1 MIEADGANPKVA
13 GERSEQE
20 QVRRD
25 KLGSLRT
32 TGVDP
37 SFAHFR
43 PTATVRQLRT
53 EFAALEP
60 GAFTGHRV
68 GLAGRLVRNR
78 ITGKLIFG
86 SLRDWTGDIQ
96 VMLDERTAGAAA
108 LDRWK
113 RFVDLGDLI
122 GVTGEIVS
130 SKRGELSV
138 LVEAFEITAK
148 CLVPLPDKHKGLTDP
163 ESRVR
168 RRYVDLM
175 VNDES
180 RQMLV
185 RRSKLVRSVRESLWD
200 RGFVEVET
208 PMLQTVHGG
217 ANARPF
223 RTHINAY
230 DLPLYLRIAPELYLK
245 KLLVGGADRVFEVN
259 RNFRNEGAD
268 STHNPEFT
276 SLEMYEA
283 YGTYETMRELTREL
297 IINAAVAVHG
307 DSIVLRPG
315 TDDGLEPV
323 DISGD
328 WPVVDV
334 HEAVS
339 EAVGQPVDPGTD
351 AAELATLCRRHG
363 VEPRPAATAGAL
375 VLELYEHLVE
385 SRTTKPTFYRDFP
398 VDTSPLTRRKASD
411 PRLAER
417 WDLVAWGSEI
427 ATAYTELTDPL
438 DQRERLTQ
446 QARLAAAGDPE
457 AMQLDED
464 FLRSL
469 EYGMPPAGGQGM
481 GIDRL
486 LMLLTGRNIR
496 ETILFPLVKPDTG
509 RD

>member
-1 MIEADGANPKVA
+1 MSAIGATGPEEPDG
-13 GERSEQE
+13 RSEQE
-20 QVRRD
+20 LVRRE
-25 KLGSLRT
+25 KLRSLRQA
-32 TGVDP
+32 GDDP
-37 SFAHFR
+37 YFAHFE
-43 PTATVRQLRT
+43 PTTSVQELRG
-53 EFAALEP
+53 EFGELEP
-60 GAFTGHRV
+60 GIGTGRAV
-68 GLAGRLVRNR
+68 KLAGRLVRNR

-96 VMLDERTAGAAA
+96 IMLDQTTTGVDA
-108 LDRWK
+108 LERWK
-113 RFVDLGDLI
+113 RQVDLGDLI
-122 GVTGEIVS
+122 GITGEVIS

-138 LVEAFEITAK
+138 LAEEFEITSK

-168 RRYVDLM
+168 QRYVDLM
-175 VNDES
+175 VNDEA
-180 RQMLV
+180 REMLA
-185 RRSKLVRSVRESLWD
+185 RRSRLVRSVRETLWE

-208 PMLQTVHGG
+208 PMLQAVHGG

-245 KLLVGGADRVFEVN
+245 RLLVGGVDRVFEVN

-297 IINAAVAVHG
+297 IINAAIAVHG
-307 DSIVLRPG
+307 RPIVLRPG
-315 TDDGLEPV
+315 ADGAPEAV
-323 DISGD
+323 DISGG
-328 WPVVDV
+328 WPVIDV

-339 EAVGQPVDPGTD
+339 TVTGRRVQADTGAD
-351 AAELATLCRRHG
+351 ELADLCREHG
-363 VEPRPAATAGAL
+363 IETRAEATAGAL

-385 SRTTKPTFYRDFP
+385 SRTTAPTFYRDFP
-398 VDTSPLTRRKASD
+398 VETSPLTRRKPSD

-438 DQRERLTQ
+438 DQRERLTR

-464 FLRSL
+464 FLRAL

-496 ETILFPLVKPDTG
+496 DTILFPLVKPDG
-509 RD
+509 S